1 MFGLL
6 KENIL
11 NNLEQV
17 YVEKGEKSFK
27 KQFHTFISTIKESKD
42 LKKFYNVYDLLNEV
56 EFNDF
61 ETAKEFV
68 QESLSYLN
76 NLDKSTLSL
85 IEGFA
90 TTKTDLPK
98 DSKEFYLDQLVFN
111 ENISLKDKVEYK
123 INLTRSLVKE
133 AIKINFNEY
142 ITEAEVKLNDKLT
155 NLTEEQIKVVNLL
168 AENDSKN
175 INDYYGSLINETQS
189 LIDDKIIESNN
200 KTELITK
207 LVEAKKKLKS
217 LSGEPSLNNIE
228 LILDLK
234 TNF

>member
-133 AIKINFNEY
+133 AVKVNFNEY

-207 LVEAKKKLKS
+207 LVEAKKKIKS

>member
-27 KQFHTFISTIKESKD
+27 KQFHTFISTIRESKD

-90 TTKTDLPK
+90 TIKTDLPK

>member
-142 ITEAEVKLNDKLT
+142 ITEAEIKLNDKLT

>member
-133 AIKINFNEY
+133 AVKVNFNEY